1 MYYWCEK
8 HYKPISGQYYIADY
22 VSWIPW
28 LTLLDLQIALKN
40 VFLEWNSFQ
49 EFRWGLLYVGYY
61 CIKNTFFLNIGFLYF
76 ISALFTLNTC
86 YKVFY
91 VLYLG
96 NNQKI
101 VPGHL
106 GCMSECNSEK
116 KTL

>member
-61 CIKNTFFLNIGFLYF
+61 CIKNTFFFEYRVP
-76 ISALFTLNTC
+76 LFHFSFVHI
-86 YKVFY
+86 K
-91 VLYLG
+91 
-96 NNQKI
+96 
-101 VPGHL
+101 HL
-106 GCMSECNSEK
+106 
-116 KTL
+116 L